1 MSYYKITLIK
11 FKEADE
17 LKAFPREIDSNILLM
32 IIITNKTLPK
42 RMIFPKKIN
51 LFNRNLL
58 SFRQKKV
65 DEATHEKY
73 QSCKENENAIAKMT
87 HCGQKALSDEGRE

>member
-1 MSYYKITLIK
+1 
-11 FKEADE
+11 
-17 LKAFPREIDSNILLM
+17 
-32 IIITNKTLPK
+32 
-42 RMIFPKKIN
+42 MIFPKKIN

-73 QSCKENENAIAKMT
+73 QSCKEKENAIAKMT
-87 HCGQKALSDEGRE
+87 HCSQKALSDESCEEEVYTDNDALAGGSCF